1 MEYNNFRHL
10 WLKQSNCLT
19 VTARREYY
27 CWVHKW
33 RNLLLLNK
41 VGSSV
46 WNSCFA
52 LDALTVPLLT
62 GKALL
67 NLHVMPLN
75 FIPRLSY
82 FSYSS
87 LLIHWSSVHKA
98 SCFQV
103 IRKYWLITSFC
114 SEILSQIVTDSASV
128 ERLLG
133 KADVQRPQVVEYC
146 VVCGDKASG
155 KEAQEAVFKIPDWKD
170 Y

>member
-1 MEYNNFRHL
+1 M
-10 WLKQSNCLT
+10 T
-19 VTARREYY
+19 VIARREDY

-41 VGSSV
+41 VGSSI

-52 LDALTVPLLT
+52 MAALTVPLLT
-62 GKALL
+62 VKTPL
-67 NLHVMPLN
+67 NLYFMPLN
-75 FIPRLSY
+75 FIPHLSY
-82 FSYSS
+82 LSYSF

-98 SCFQV
+98 SCFHV
-103 IRKYWLITSFC
+103 SRKYWLITSFC
-114 SEILSQIVTDSASV
+114 SEILSQIVTDTASV

-155 KEAQEAVFKIPDWKD
+155 KEA
-170 Y
+170 